1 MKKTIKY
8 PSILLLLLGAG
19 FFAQAQVDSTLTKE
33 VEVIKAYQPSISDA
47 YKISSN
53 PRINDTIN
61 YIPEFDYRI
70 HSKDIPV
77 DKTINHLPAVKLGTP
92 PRETMNKGYVR
103 AGFGNAWSPVAD
115 LYFNTS
121 PTKKTD
127 FGLQLNHFSSRPK
140 ILLDNDMKVKSPY
153 SENLAR
159 IFIKNTFRKAVL
171 NWELNYQRDGFRYYG
186 FPETDTLLY
195 QQVQTDSLSTLNKTQ
210 AFNAAGAKF
219 RLINT
224 HSRAKLDY
232 DLILDYHYF
241 WNATGQTTHEAFYDG
256 RYAKRIN
263 NVDYKLATS
272 FEYFNQDSIINRTD
286 STNNRHQFYHV
297 AIAPTFTIDKEI
309 FQLHAGFNAGTII
322 GADTMLLWHISPEI
336 YFAYHPIPG
345 IMTLFAGTT
354 GGFNANGYRSAVQH
368 NPYQKE
374 QLELYPREKMIG
386 FYGGFKGKFS
396 RKISYLFDVDYSIY
410 KNQAFYYL
418 SKTISATDTLINN
431 QFDVEYDGLNQLR
444 FGGNLHYS
452 GTGIMVNLSGN
463 YYLNKAKTLTT
474 LPHLPVYDLS
484 LKASFDVTSKLSA
497 NIHFS
502 LAGKRNAIYRNYDA
516 RNISSVLSTDEI
528 QTLDPLLGLKI
539 SAKYAFSEKLGF
551 FTEINNTLNQHTA
564 VWQGYNQP
572 RMLVLAGASYTF

>member
-1 MKKTIKY
+1 M
-8 PSILLLLLGAG
+8 LLLLGAG
-19 FFAQAQVDSTLTKE
+19 FFAQAQSDSTLTKE

-61 YIPEFDYRI
+61 YVPEFDYRI
-70 HSKDIPV
+70 HSNDIPV

-92 PRETMNKGYVR
+92 PRESMNKGYVR
-103 AGFGNAWSPVAD
+103 AGFGNAWSPLAD

-121 PTKKTD
+121 PSKKID

-140 ILLDNDMKVKSPY
+140 ILLDNEMKVISPY

-159 IFIKNTFRKAVL
+159 IFIKNTFRKALL
-171 NWELNYQRDGFRYYG
+171 NWEVNYQRDGFRYYG
-186 FPETDTLLY
+186 FPESDTLLY
-195 QQVQTDSLSTLNKTQ
+195 QQELADTLSTLNKRQ

-224 HSRAKLDY
+224 YSRAKLDY
-232 DLILDYHYF
+232 DLMLNYHYF
-241 WNATGQTTHEAFYDG
+241 WNATGQTAHEAVYDG
-256 RYAKRIN
+256 RYAKRIR

-286 STNNRHQFYHV
+286 STNNLHQFYQV
-297 AIAPTFTIDKEI
+297 AISPTFTIDKEI

-322 GADTMLLWHISPEI
+322 GVDTMLLWHISPEI
-336 YFAYHPIPG
+336 YFAYHPIPA
-345 IMTLFAGTT
+345 IMTLFAGAT
-354 GGFNANGYRSAVQH
+354 GGFNANSYRLAVQH

-374 QLELYPREKMIG
+374 QLELYPREKLIG
-386 FYGGFKGKFS
+386 LYGGFKGKFS
-396 RKISYLFDVDYSIY
+396 RKIAYLFDVDYSIY

-418 SKTISATDTLINN
+418 SKSYTATDTVVNN

-444 FGGNLHYS
+444 FGGHLHYS
-452 GTGIMVNLSGN
+452 GTGLMVNLSGN
-463 YYLNKAKTLTT
+463 YYLNKAKTLST
-474 LPHLPVYDLS
+474 LSHLPVYDVS
-484 LKASFDVTSKLSA
+484 LKAGFEVTSKLSA

-502 LAGKRNAIYRNYDA
+502 LVGKRNAIYRIYEASNIA
-516 RNISSVLSTDEI
+516 SVISSDEI
-528 QTLDPLLGLKI
+528 QTLDPLLGLKLG
-539 SAKYAFSEKLGF
+539 AKYAFSEKLGF
-551 FTEINNTLNQHTA
+551 FAEINNTLNQHA
-564 VWQGYNQP
+564 AIWQAYNQP